1 VKAVVYDTYGPPDV
15 LRLEEVARPAPK
27 LDEVL
32 IRVHATTV
40 NRTDCGLRAGE
51 PFVSRL
57 ISGFPRPRWRILGTE
72 LAGTVEAAGAAVTQF
87 AAGDEVF
94 GVNAWRFGAHA
105 EFVCMRERGPLAP
118 KPAGMSFEEA
128 AAVCDG
134 AALALG
140 CLRAASVRPGR
151 SVLIYGASG
160 SIGTA
165 AVQLARYLGADVT
178 AVCSTENLELVR
190 SLGADCVIDYTRA
203 DFTQNGE
210 AYDVVFDAVGMQP
223 FGGCRDSIRPGGA
236 YLATDHLHNLAL
248 VLWTSMI
255 GNRKVLFPIPPKY
268 TKEDVLFLKQL
279 IEDGHYRAV
288 VDRRYLLDDVV
299 DATAY
304 VETKQKT
311 GNVVLTV
318 ANESDI

>member
-1 VKAVVYDTYGPPDV
+1 VKAVVYDAYGPPDV
-15 LRLEEVARPAPK
+15 LRLAEVARPAPK
-27 LDEVL
+27 ADEVL

-118 KPAGMSFEEA
+118 KPAGMSFQEA

-140 CLRAASVRPGR
+140 CLRAASVRQGR
-151 SVLIYGASG
+151 SILVYGASG

-178 AVCSTENLELVR
+178 AVCSSENLELVR

-203 DFTQNGE
+203 DFRQNGE

-248 VLWTSMI
+248 AAWTSMI

-268 TKEDVLFLKQL
+268 TREDVLFLKQL

-318 ANESDI
+318 A

>member
-1 VKAVVYDTYGPPDV
+1 VKAVVCDTYGPPDV
-15 LRLEEVARPAPK
+15 LRLEEVARPAPRP
-27 LDEVL
+27 DEVL

-57 ISGFPRPRWRILGTE
+57 ISGFPRPRWRILGAE
-72 LAGTVEAAGAAVTQF
+72 LAGTVEAAGAAVAEF
-87 AAGDEVF
+87 APGDEVF

-118 KPAGMSFEEA
+118 KPAGLSFEEA

-134 AALALG
+134 AVLALG
-140 CLRAASVRPGR
+140 CLRAASVRQGR
-151 SVLIYGASG
+151 SILVYGASG

-165 AVQLARYLGADVT
+165 AVQLASYLGADVT
-178 AVCSTENLELVR
+178 AVCGTGNVELVR
-190 SLGADCVIDYTRA
+190 SLGAGHVIDYTRA
-203 DFTQNGE
+203 DFTRSGE
-210 AYDVVFDAVGMQP
+210 AYDVVFDAVGMQS
-223 FGGCRDSIRPGGA
+223 FGRCRDSIRPGGA

-248 VLWTSMI
+248 AAWTSRI

-268 TKEDVLFLKQL
+268 AKEDVLFLRQL
-279 IEDGHYRAV
+279 IEDGRYRAV
-288 VDRRYLLDDVV
+288 IDRRYPLDDVV

-304 VETKQKT
+304 VETKRKT

-318 ANESDI
+318 RDEG

>member
-27 LDEVL
+27 PDELL

-118 KPAGMSFEEA
+118 KPAAMSFEEA

-140 CLRAASVRPGR
+140 CLRAANVRQGR
-151 SVLIYGASG
+151 SILIYGASG

-165 AVQLARYLGADVT
+165 AVQLARYMGADVT
-178 AVCSTENLELVR
+178 AVCNAKNVELVR

-223 FGGCRDSIRPGGA
+223 FGACRDSIRPGGA

-255 GNRKVLFPIPPKY
+255 GNRRVRFPIPPKY
-268 TKEDVLFLKQL
+268 IKEDVLLLKQL
-279 IEDGHYRAV
+279 IEEGHYRAV
-288 VDRRYLLDDVV
+288 VDRRYPLDDVV
-299 DATAY
+299 EATAY
-304 VETKQKT
+304 VESKQKT

-318 ANESDI
+318 T

>member
-27 LDEVL
+27 PDEVL

-57 ISGFPRPRWRILGTE
+57 ISGFPRPRWRILGAE

-87 AAGDEVF
+87 ARGDEVF

-105 EFVCMRERGPLAP
+105 EFACMRERGPLAP
-118 KPAGMSFEEA
+118 KPAGLSFEEA

-151 SVLIYGASG
+151 SILIYGASG

-165 AVQLARYLGADVT
+165 AVQLASYLGADVT
-178 AVCSTENLELVR
+178 AVCSTDNVELVR
-190 SLGADCVIDYTRA
+190 SLGADHVIDYTRA
-203 DFTQNGE
+203 DFRQNGE
-210 AYDVVFDAVGMQP
+210 AYDVVFDAVGRQP
-223 FGGCRDSIRPGGA
+223 FGRCRDSIRPGGA

-268 TKEDVLFLKQL
+268 TKEDVLFRRRL
-279 IEDGHYRAV
+279 IEEGRYRAV
-288 VDRRYLLDDVV
+288 IDRRYPLDDVV

-318 ANESDI
+318 T

>member
-1 VKAVVYDTYGPPDV
+1 MKAVVYDKYGPPDV
-15 LRLEEVARPAPK
+15 LRLEEMARPAPK
-27 LDEVL
+27 PDEVL

-57 ISGFPRPRWRILGTE
+57 ISGFPRPRWRILGAE
-72 LAGTVEAAGAAVTQF
+72 LAGTVEAVGPAVTQF

-105 EFVCMRERGPLAP
+105 EFMCVRERGPLAP
-118 KPAGMSFEEA
+118 KPAGLSFEDA

-134 AALALG
+134 AILALG
-140 CLRAASVRPGR
+140 CLRAAGVGKGR
-151 SVLIYGASG
+151 SILVYGASG

-165 AVQLARYLGADVT
+165 AVQLARYLEANVT
-178 AVCSTENLELVR
+178 AVCGTENLELVR
-190 SLGADCVIDYTRA
+190 SLGADHVIDYKRV
-203 DFTQNGE
+203 DFTANGE
-210 AYDVVFDAVGMQP
+210 AYDVVFDAVGLQS
-223 FGGCRDSIRPGGA
+223 FGRCKDSIRPGGA
-236 YLATDHLHNLAL
+236 YLATDHLRNLAL
-248 VLWTSMI
+248 VGWTSVV

-268 TKEDVLFLKQL
+268 VKADVVFLRQL
-279 IEDGHYRAV
+279 IEEGHYRAV
-288 VDRRYLLDDVV
+288 VDRCYPLDEVV

-318 ANESDI
+318 ARPSDG

>member
-1 VKAVVYDTYGPPDV
+1 MKAVVYDAYGPPDV
-15 LRLEEVARPAPK
+15 LRLAEVARPAPK
-27 LDEVL
+27 ADEVL

-140 CLRAASVRPGR
+140 CLRAASVRQGR
-151 SVLIYGASG
+151 SILVYGASG

-178 AVCSTENLELVR
+178 AVCSSENLELAR

-203 DFTQNGE
+203 DFRQNGE

-248 VLWTSMI
+248 AAWTSMI

-268 TKEDVLFLKQL
+268 TREDVLFLKQL

-311 GNVVLTV
+311 GNVVVTV
-318 ANESDI
+318 AR

>member
-1 VKAVVYDTYGPPDV
+1 MKAVVYDRYGPPDV

-27 LDEVL
+27 PDEVL

-51 PFVSRL
+51 PFVSRV
-57 ISGFPRPRWRILGTE
+57 ISGFPRPKWRILGTE
-72 LAGTVEAAGAAVTQF
+72 LAGTVEAAGAAVTEF
-87 AAGDEVF
+87 APGDEVF

-118 KPAGMSFEEA
+118 KQAGLSFEEA
-128 AAVCDG
+128 AAVSDG
-134 AALALG
+134 AVLALG

-151 SVLIYGASG
+151 SILVYGASG

-178 AVCSTENLELVR
+178 AVCSTERVELVR
-190 SLGADCVIDYTRA
+190 SLGADRVIDYTRA

-210 AYDVVFDAVGMQP
+210 AYDTVFDAVGMQS
-223 FGGCRDSIRPGGA
+223 FGRCRDSIRPGGA
-236 YLATDHLHNLAL
+236 FLATDHLHNLAL
-248 VLWTSMI
+248 AGWTSMI

-268 TKEDVLFLKQL
+268 AKADVLFLRQL
-279 IEDGHYRAV
+279 IEEGRYRAV
-288 VDRRYLLDDVV
+288 VDRRYPLADVV
-299 DATAY
+299 EASAY

-311 GNVVLTV
+311 GNVVITV
-318 ANESDI
+318 AEG

>member
-27 LDEVL
+27 PDEVL

-57 ISGFPRPRWRILGTE
+57 ISGFPRPRWTILGTE
-72 LAGTVEAAGAAVTQF
+72 LAGTVEAAGAAVTEF
-87 AAGDEVF
+87 APGDEVF

-118 KPAGMSFEEA
+118 KPAGLSFEES

-134 AALALG
+134 AVLALG

-151 SVLIYGASG
+151 SIMIYGASG

-165 AVQLARYLGADVT
+165 AVQLASYLGADVT
-178 AVCSTENLELVR
+178 AVCGTENLELVR
-190 SLGADCVIDYTRA
+190 SLEAEHVIDYTQA
-203 DFTQNGE
+203 DFTQNGD
-210 AYDVVFDAVGMQP
+210 AYDVVFDAVGMQS
-223 FGGCRDSIRPGGA
+223 FGRCRDSIRPGGA

-248 VLWTSMI
+248 VLWTSMT
-255 GNRKVLFPIPPKY
+255 GSRKVLFPIPPKY
-268 TKEDVLFLKQL
+268 TKKDVLFLRQL
-279 IEDGHYRAV
+279 IEEGRYRAV
-288 VDRRYLLDDVV
+288 VGRRYPLDDVV
-299 DATAY
+299 DAAAY

-311 GNVVLTV
+311 GNVVLNV
-318 ANESDI
+318 RHEGDR

>member
-1 VKAVVYDTYGPPDV
+1 MKAVVYDTYGPPDV

-27 LDEVL
+27 PDEVL

-57 ISGFPRPRWRILGTE
+57 ISGFPRPRWKILGTE
-72 LAGTVEAAGAAVTQF
+72 LAGTVEATGAAVTQF
-87 AAGDEVF
+87 AAGHEVF

-105 EFVCMRERGPLAP
+105 QFVCMRERGPLAP
-118 KPAGMSFEEA
+118 KPAGMSFDEA

-151 SVLIYGASG
+151 SILIYGASG

-165 AVQLARYLGADVT
+165 AVQLASYLGADVT
-178 AVCSTENLELVR
+178 AVCGTGNVDLVR
-190 SLGADCVIDYTRA
+190 SLGADHVIDYTQA
-203 DFTQNGE
+203 DFRQNGE

-223 FGGCRDSIRPGGA
+223 FGRCRDSIRPGGA

-248 VLWTSMI
+248 AAWTSRI
-255 GNRKVLFPIPPKY
+255 GSRKVLFPIPPKY
-268 TKEDVLFLKQL
+268 TREDVLFLRQL
-279 IEDGHYRAV
+279 IEEGHYRAV
-288 VDRRYLLDDVV
+288 IDRRYPLDDVV
-299 DATAY
+299 DATSY

-318 ANESDI
+318 T

>member
-27 LDEVL
+27 PDEVL
-32 IRVHATTV
+32 IRVHATTM
-40 NRTDCGLRAGE
+40 NRTDCGLRAGQ

-57 ISGFPRPRWRILGTE
+57 ISGFPRPRWKILGTE
-72 LAGTVEAAGAAVTQF
+72 LAGTVEAAGSAVTEF
-87 AAGDEVF
+87 APGDDVF

-105 EFVCMRERGPLAP
+105 ELVCMRERGPLAA
-118 KPAGMSFEEA
+118 KPAGLSFEDA

-134 AALALG
+134 AVLALG
-140 CLRAASVRPGR
+140 CLRAASVGPGR
-151 SVLIYGASG
+151 SILIYGASG

-165 AVQLARYLGADVT
+165 AVQLARYLGAEVT
-178 AVCSTENLELVR
+178 AVCGTENVELVR
-190 SLGADCVIDYTRA
+190 SLGADHVIDYTRA
-203 DFTQNGE
+203 DFTKNGE
-210 AYDVVFDAVGMQP
+210 AYDIVFDAVGMQP
-223 FGGCRDSIRPGGA
+223 FGRCRDSIRPGGA

-255 GNRKVLFPIPPKY
+255 GTRKVLFPIPPKY
-268 TKEDVLFLKQL
+268 AKADVLLLAQL
-279 IEDGHYRAV
+279 IEQGRYRAV
-288 VDRRYLLDDVV
+288 IDRRYPLDDVV
-299 DATAY
+299 AAAAY

-318 ANESDI
+318 A

>member
-1 VKAVVYDTYGPPDV
+1 VKAVVFDTYGPPEV
-15 LRLEEVARPAPK
+15 LRLEEVARPAPQP
-27 LDEVL
+27 DEVL

-51 PFVSRL
+51 PFASRL

-72 LAGTVEAAGAAVTQF
+72 LAGTVEAAGAAVTEF

-118 KPAGMSFEEA
+118 KPAGMSFDEA

-134 AALALG
+134 AVLALG
-140 CLRAASVRPGR
+140 CLRAARVGQGR
-151 SVLIYGASG
+151 SILIYGASG

-178 AVCSTENLELVR
+178 AVCNPENVELLG
-190 SLGADCVIDYTRA
+190 SLGADHVIDYTRA

-210 AYDVVFDAVGMQP
+210 AYDIVFDAVGMQP
-223 FGGCRDSIRPGGA
+223 FGRCRDSIRPGGA

-248 VLWTSMI
+248 AVWTSMI
-255 GNRKVLFPIPPKY
+255 GSRKVLFPIPPKY
-268 TKEDVLFLKQL
+268 AKADVLFLRQL
-279 IEDGHYRAV
+279 IEEGRYRAV
-288 VDRRYLLDDVV
+288 VDRRYSLDDVV
-299 DATAY
+299 EASAY

-318 ANESDI
+318 A

>member
-1 VKAVVYDTYGPPDV
+1 MKAVVFDTYGPPEV
-15 LRLEEVARPAPK
+15 LRLEEVARPAPQP
-27 LDEVL
+27 DEVL

-51 PFVSRL
+51 PFASRL

-72 LAGTVEAAGAAVTQF
+72 LAGTVEAAGAAVTEF

-118 KPAGMSFEEA
+118 KPAGMSFDEA

-134 AALALG
+134 AVLALG
-140 CLRAASVRPGR
+140 CLRAARVGQGR
-151 SVLIYGASG
+151 SILIYGASG

-178 AVCSTENLELVR
+178 AVCNPENVELLG
-190 SLGADCVIDYTRA
+190 SLGADHVIDYTRA

-210 AYDVVFDAVGMQP
+210 AYDIVFDAVGMQP
-223 FGGCRDSIRPGGA
+223 FGRCRDSIRPGGA

-248 VLWTSMI
+248 AVWTSMI
-255 GNRKVLFPIPPKY
+255 GSRKVLFPIPPKY
-268 TKEDVLFLKQL
+268 AKADVLFLRQL
-279 IEDGHYRAV
+279 IEEGCYRAV
-288 VDRRYLLDDVV
+288 VDRRYSLDDVV
-299 DATAY
+299 EASGY

-318 ANESDI
+318 A

>member
-1 VKAVVYDTYGPPDV
+1 MKAVVYDTYGPPDV

-27 LDEVL
+27 PDEVL

-57 ISGFPRPRWRILGTE
+57 ISGFPRPRWRILGAE
-72 LAGTVEAAGAAVTQF
+72 LAGTVEAAGAAVTEF
-87 AAGDEVF
+87 APGDEVF

-118 KPAGMSFEEA
+118 KPAGLSFEEA

-134 AALALG
+134 AVLALG

-151 SVLIYGASG
+151 SILIYGASG

-165 AVQLARYLGADVT
+165 AVQLASYLGADVT
-178 AVCSTENLELVR
+178 AVCGTENVELVR
-190 SLGADCVIDYTRA
+190 SLGADHVIDYTRA

-210 AYDVVFDAVGMQP
+210 AYDVVFDAVGMQS
-223 FGGCRDSIRPGGA
+223 FGRCRDSIRPGGA

-255 GNRKVLFPIPPKY
+255 GSRKVLFPIPPKY
-268 TKEDVLFLKQL
+268 TKEDVLFLRQL
-279 IEDGHYRAV
+279 IEEGRYRAV
-288 VDRRYLLDDVV
+288 VDRRYPLDDVV
-299 DATAY
+299 DAATY

-318 ANESDI
+318 RDDSDA

>member
-1 VKAVVYDTYGPPDV
+1 MPSP
-15 LRLEEVARPAPK
+15 
-27 LDEVL
+27 DEVL

-51 PFVSRL
+51 PFLSRL
-57 ISGFPRPRWRILGTE
+57 ISGFPRPRWRILGAE
-72 LAGTVEAAGAAVTQF
+72 LAGTVEAAGAAVTEF
-87 AAGDEVF
+87 APGDEVF

-105 EFVCMRERGPLAP
+105 EFACMRERGPLAP
-118 KPAGMSFEEA
+118 KPAGLSFEEA

-134 AALALG
+134 AVLALG
-140 CLRAASVRPGR
+140 CLRAASIRPGR

-178 AVCSTENLELVR
+178 AVCNIENVELVG
-190 SLGADCVIDYTRA
+190 SLGAEHVIDYTRA
-203 DFTQNGE
+203 DFTRSGE
-210 AYDVVFDAVGMQP
+210 AYDIVFDAVGMQS
-223 FGGCRDSIRPGGA
+223 FGRCRDSIRPGGA

-248 VLWTSMI
+248 AAWTSRI

-268 TKEDVLFLKQL
+268 AKADVVLLGQL
-279 IEDGHYRAV
+279 IEEGRYRAV
-288 VDRRYLLDDVV
+288 VDRRYPLDDVV
-299 DATAY
+299 EASAY
-304 VETKQKT
+304 VETKQQT

-318 ANESDI
+318 T

>member
-1 VKAVVYDTYGPPDV
+1 VKAVVFDTYGPPEV
-15 LRLEEVARPAPK
+15 LRLEEVARPAPQP
-27 LDEVL
+27 DEVL

-51 PFVSRL
+51 PFASRL

-72 LAGTVEAAGAAVTQF
+72 LAGTVEAAGAAVTEF

-118 KPAGMSFEEA
+118 KPAGMSFDEA

-134 AALALG
+134 AVLALG
-140 CLRAASVRPGR
+140 CLRAARVGQGR
-151 SVLIYGASG
+151 SILIYGASG

-178 AVCSTENLELVR
+178 AVCNPENVELLG
-190 SLGADCVIDYTRA
+190 SLGADHVIDYTRA

-210 AYDVVFDAVGMQP
+210 AYDIVFDAVGMQP
-223 FGGCRDSIRPGGA
+223 FGRCRDSIRPGGA

-248 VLWTSMI
+248 AVWTSMI
-255 GNRKVLFPIPPKY
+255 GSRKVLFPIPPKY
-268 TKEDVLFLKQL
+268 AKADVLFLRQL
-279 IEDGHYRAV
+279 IEEGCYRAV
-288 VDRRYLLDDVV
+288 VDRRYSLDDVV
-299 DATAY
+299 EASGY

-318 ANESDI
+318 A

>member
-1 VKAVVYDTYGPPDV
+1 MKAVVYDAYGPPDV
-15 LRLEEVARPAPK
+15 LRLDEVARPAPK
-27 LDEVL
+27 PDEVL

-87 AAGDEVF
+87 AAGDKVF

-140 CLRAASVRPGR
+140 CLRAASVGQGR
-151 SVLIYGASG
+151 SILIYGASG

-178 AVCSTENLELVR
+178 AVCGTENVELVR
-190 SLGADCVIDYTRA
+190 SLGADHVIDYTRA

-210 AYDVVFDAVGMQP
+210 AYDTVFDAVGMQP
-223 FGGCRDSIRPGGA
+223 FGGCRDSIKPGGA

-248 VLWTSMI
+248 VAWTSVI

-268 TKEDVLFLKQL
+268 TKEDVLFLRQL
-279 IEDGHYRAV
+279 IEEEHYRAV
-288 VDRRYLLDDVV
+288 VDRRYPLDAVV
-299 DATAY
+299 DAAAY

-318 ANESDI
+318 AIRE